1 MARKGLDQ
9 AVAEIVAEASAEAWT
24 VGDTAEPGAETEAVS
39 FFAAEP
45 SPEEDEE
52 EELEEEELDED
63 FEEFDFR

>member
-1 MARKGLDQ
+1 MARNGLDR
-9 AVAEIVAEASAEAWT
+9 AVAEVVAEASAEAW
-24 VGDTAEPGAETEAVS
+24 VAGGTAEPGAETEAVS

-52 EELEEEELDED
+52 EELEEEELEGD